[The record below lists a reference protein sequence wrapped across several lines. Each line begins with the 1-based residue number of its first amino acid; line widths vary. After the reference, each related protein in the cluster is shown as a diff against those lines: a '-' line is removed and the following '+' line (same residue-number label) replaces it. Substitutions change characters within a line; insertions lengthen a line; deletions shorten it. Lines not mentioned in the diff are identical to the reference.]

1 MINKTNASALW
12 QGDRGFRGEKGKKGE
27 KGESGERGGAGPLV
41 LDSVFS
47 FQKLPVGGLMIINEI
62 SVQLQ
67 GRAGEKGEPG
77 LTVCTILIITL
88 KRNQHQAT
96 FK

>member
-1 MINKTNASALW
+1 MRLRS
-12 QGDRGFRGEKGKKGE
+12 GRGIEGSEVKRARRARKESLERGE
-27 KGESGERGGAGPLV
+27 AP
-41 LDSVFS
+41 DHWYWIQFSVF
-47 FQKLPVGGLMIINEI
+47 KHCLWGGLMIINEI